1 MALVPVYPTIN
12 PPSGVMWWS
21 PRETRSALPAVS
33 HEDSEGRSAFVA
45 LVVFTFVL
53 LLSPQTWI
61 SGLASLRI
69 ALIAAGAAAV
79 LLIAD
84 RWKRRKRLLNVSPE
98 VLVAMA
104 LQGWAILTLPLSYW
118 PGGSLAV
125 LTDPYLKAFA
135 VFWLLMNIVTT
146 ERRLRVIVITL
157 VLCTIPLVSTAVKNS
172 LTGTYVEGGEA
183 SGRIL
188 GYHTALALNPNDM
201 ALMLNLILPFGI
213 ALFLSTT
220 RPMVRLLCLFVIAFD
235 VLGVILTLS
244 RGGFIGLATIGAVY
258 FIKLVRRPAPDRGWA
273 FGILVIAILS
283 LPFLP
288 ASYVQRI
295 GTITDIDSDPTG
307 SSQARWRDNVAATS
321 FVMEH
326 PILGAG
332 IGMDVLALNQVRG
345 PVWKQVH
352 NVYLEYAVDLGLPG
366 LILFLLLFF
375 SVFRAARSTRH
386 RLSSVPALRNL
397 FLLAEALEVSL
408 IVFAVEGLFHPV
420 AYHFYFYYMAGLA
433 LAARVATNNAIAL
446 EPQ

>member
-1 MALVPVYPTIN
+1 MAQRPAARIT
-12 PPSGVMWWS
+12 SSSRATS
-21 PRETRSALPAVS
+21 PRKRCWSRAS
-33 HEDSEGRSAFVA
+33 GRSA
-45 LVVFTFVL
+45 
-53 LLSPQTWI
+53 
-61 SGLASLRI
+61 
-69 ALIAAGAAAV
+69 
-79 LLIAD
+79 
-84 RWKRRKRLLNVSPE
+84 
-98 VLVAMA
+98 
-104 LQGWAILTLPLSYW
+104 
-118 PGGSLAV
+118 
-125 LTDPYLKAFA
+125 
-135 VFWLLMNIVTT
+135 
-146 ERRLRVIVITL
+146 
-157 VLCTIPLVSTAVKNS
+157 TAETS
-172 LTGTYVEGGEA
+172 A
-183 SGRIL
+183 
-188 GYHTALALNPNDM
+188 H
-201 ALMLNLILPFGI
+201 
-213 ALFLSTT
+213 
-220 RPMVRLLCLFVIAFD
+220 
-235 VLGVILTLS
+235 
-244 RGGFIGLATIGAVY
+244 LATIGAVY